1 MQVIL
6 FAAIGITMILSVLT
20 IAAGNKADRPQES
33 KDSLVQVNKFRTFM
47 YVADQYMKTI
57 IVPPATNTTI
67 TWATMSTSS
76 VAPPAMAS
84 TTMPLNWRVVH
95 ATDGSWVACT
105 ELDER
110 PISAVGQ
117 LVAGSSRIEGTGT
130 LVITPAPAALVPI
143 TIDAKSYVVI
153 GTTATALAQ
162 ATLCSS

>member
-6 FAAIGITMILSVLT
+6 LAAIGLTMILSVLT
-20 IAAGNKADRPQES
+20 IASGNKADRPQAS
-33 KDSLVQVNKFRTFM
+33 KDSLVQVNKYRTFM

-57 IVPPATNTTI
+57 TVPPATNTTI
-67 TWATMSTSS
+67 TWSTMSASS

-143 TIDAKSYVVI
+143 TIGATSYVVI
-153 GTTATALAQ
+153 GTTTTALAQ
-162 ATLCSS
+162 ATLCS